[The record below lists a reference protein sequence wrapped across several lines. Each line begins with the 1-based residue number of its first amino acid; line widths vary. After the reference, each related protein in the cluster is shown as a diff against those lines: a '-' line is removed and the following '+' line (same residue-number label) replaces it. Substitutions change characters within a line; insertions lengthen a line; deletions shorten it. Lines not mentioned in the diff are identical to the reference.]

1 MHEELESRI
10 QAVLEAA
17 FEQTLNRVRS
27 ELPEHLQNAGRSAV
41 EEALREAREAAI
53 RRARQETGEA
63 LRDAVLLIRQAGS
76 VTAVVAALVEAAA
89 RFSGRA
95 ALLIHKQ
102 GRLLGFRVAG
112 SFPDESRSAWEDFEI
127 SLAEAPA
134 LQRVA
139 ESRQILTSEL
149 SKDELSPALA
159 EFLRSENASLFH
171 VFPVL
176 LRDQV
181 LGILL
186 AAGSAGRPD
195 VDQAAIQ
202 LLTLAAEA
210 WVEAVGSRRREP
222 LGRRAAAASA

>member
-1 MHEELESRI
+1 MTTSYSFLGLGS
-10 QAVLEAA
+10 
-17 FEQTLNRVRS
+17 
-27 ELPEHLQNAGRSAV
+27 
-41 EEALREAREAAI
+41 
-53 RRARQETGEA
+53 
-63 LRDAVLLIRQAGS
+63 RQAG
-76 VTAVVAALVEAAA
+76 AQFLWPE
-89 RFSGRA
+89 
-95 ALLIHKQ
+95 K
-102 GRLLGFRVAG
+102 
-112 SFPDESRSAWEDFEI
+112 
-127 SLAEAPA
+127 
-134 LQRVA
+134 
-139 ESRQILTSEL
+139 
-149 SKDELSPALA
+149 